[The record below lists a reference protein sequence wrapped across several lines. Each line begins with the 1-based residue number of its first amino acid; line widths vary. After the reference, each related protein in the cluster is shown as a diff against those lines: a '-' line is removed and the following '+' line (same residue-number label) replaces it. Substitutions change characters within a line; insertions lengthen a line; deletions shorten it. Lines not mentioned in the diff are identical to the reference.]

1 MKKFEILADG
11 TVDTKATTT
20 APEKLYGFYDKDS
33 FQVHFSET
41 ETCKAAQIAA
51 LSNLFDKATSGKS
64 PERVKQRS
72 KNLVAFTLKDEPNVT
87 ASDVARQAAFNEL
100 KTEAANINKAIKAA
114 QANTGGNQQQN
125 PPSKGGQ
132 QQGQNGQ
139 QQGQNGQQ
147 QNQNGQQQNQNGQ
160 QQTPTKGGQQQSQNG
175 QQQKFDKT
183 KDAFG
188 RPLKQSYPGLFW
200 PNMTPQEEEAACDE
214 YWAMVR
220 HVDKDIF
227 HKP

>member
-1 MKKFEILADG
+1 MKKFEILVDG

-51 LSNLFDKATSGKS
+51 LSNLFDKATNGKS

-72 KNLVAFTLKDEPNVT
+72 KNLVAFTLKDEPDVT

-114 QANTGGNQQQN
+114 QASSGGGQTPPAGGGQTPPKGGQN
-125 PPSKGGQ
+125 PPAGGGQTPPAGGGQTPPAGGKGGQ
-132 QQGQNGQ
+132 N
-139 QQGQNGQQ
+139 
-147 QNQNGQQQNQNGQ
+147 
-160 QQTPTKGGQQQSQNG
+160 PPAGGG

-227 HKP
+227 HK